1 MINKKELNLFLKASQ
16 EIGKNFI
23 FTQGAGGNTSYKDG
37 DSLFIKGS
45 GLKLK
50 DSMKKDIFIEVNLKK
65 IVRNSALINLV
76 LKKWAITSL
85 KRQIQKKYKKGCI
98 NPIVLGTP
106 SIPISEI
113 INE

>member
-50 DSMKKDIFIEVNLKK
+50 DSIKEDIFVEVNYKK
-65 IVRNSALINLV
+65 IIRNLNIGNE
-76 LKKWAITSL
+76 
-85 KRQIQKKYKKGCI
+85 
-98 NPIVLGTP
+98 NPISGA
-106 SIPISEI
+106 
-113 INE
+113 